1 MSLWLGDA
9 PLVLA
14 SRSRARRALLEAA
27 GIPVEVRFADVDER
41 ALEAQAGV
49 DDPALLA
56 ALLARA
62 KADAV
67 ARALPDRLVLGAD
80 QTLAFG
86 QERYAKPL
94 DRMAARAQLRALA
107 GRTHGLYSA
116 LALVRASQLLFAHV
130 GVAELTMREISEAY
144 LDRYLEL
151 LGPAATSSVG
161 AYQLEGLGV
170 QLFERIEGDHFT
182 ILGLPLMPLLRFL
195 RQDGWLMT

>member
-14 SRSRARRALLEAA
+14 SRSRARRTLLEAA
-27 GIPVEVRFADVDER
+27 GIPLEVRFADVDER

-49 DDPALLA
+49 DDPALVA

-86 QERYAKPL
+86 TERYAKPI
-94 DRMAARAQLRALA
+94 DRKAARGQLRALA
-107 GRTHGLYSA
+107 GRTHALYSA

-130 GVAELTMREISEAY
+130 GVAELTMRKVSEAY

-161 AYQLEGLGV
+161 GYQLEGLGV

-182 ILGLPLMPLLRFL
+182 ILGLPLMPLLGYL
-195 RQDGWLMT
+195 RRDGWLMT